1 MASASE
7 IFGAIQRKMHGKG
20 VVRSGKGITLV
31 IFNKNVDNIIRII
44 KSPENLDELIDGV
57 SEAVKTEIKRQEG
70 RFLGILLGTSSTS
83 ILKNMLTGKVVIR
96 IGNSVTRAGKRCNDM
111 DHMNKFF

>member
-31 IFNKNVDNIIRII
+31 IFNKNVDNIRII

-83 ILKNMLTGKVVIR
+83 ILKNMLTRKVVIR
-96 IGNSVTRAGKRCNDM
+96 IGNSVTRLEKDVM
-111 DHMNKFF
+111 IWII